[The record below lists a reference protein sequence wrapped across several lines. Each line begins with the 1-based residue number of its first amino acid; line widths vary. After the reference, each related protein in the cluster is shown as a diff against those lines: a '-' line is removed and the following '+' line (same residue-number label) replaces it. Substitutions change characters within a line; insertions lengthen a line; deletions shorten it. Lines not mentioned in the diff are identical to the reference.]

1 MTVWEYYETDGDSGN
16 YGSMLFTTEAAAKA
30 YKLAK
35 NDAYG
40 QISKVTVHESNPLK
54 PKPKK
59 PAGAPDCPWCH
70 AHLIKRSGRFGDFLG
85 CATWPQ
91 CKYTRKLGIQHG
103 WSDDSYDEEDAD
115 SFLTYNDYYPREDF
129 D

>member
-40 QISKVTVHESNPLK
+40 QISKVTVHESSPLK
-54 PKPKK
+54 PPVKR
-59 PAGAPDCPWCH
+59 PAGSVPCRACTGY
-70 AHLIKRSGRFGDFLG
+70 LIRRSGKFGSFLG
-85 CATWPQ
+85 CVNWPT
-91 CKYTRKLGIQHG
+91 CKYTE
-103 WSDDSYDEEDAD
+103 DDR
-115 SFLTYNDYYPREDF
+115 DYYPGGDF